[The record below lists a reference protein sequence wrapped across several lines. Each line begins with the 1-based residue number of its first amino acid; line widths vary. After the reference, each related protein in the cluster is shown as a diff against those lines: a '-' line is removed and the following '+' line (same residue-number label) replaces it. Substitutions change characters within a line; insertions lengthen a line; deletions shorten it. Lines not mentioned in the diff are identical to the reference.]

1 MKICK
6 KCNEPKGLF
15 DFSSHPTTKDR
26 LQAYCKPCA
35 RLASKEHAQRNP
47 GRNRR
52 QKYGLHQDDY
62 EAMLLKQGFRCAIC
76 DMIMAKPNVDHDHK
90 TKAVRGLLCW
100 HCNVGLGHFFDNRQ
114 LLERAMGYLQSHGD

>member
-15 DFSSHPTTKDR
+15 DFSAHPTTKDR
-26 LQAYCKPCA
+26 LQTYCKPCA
-35 RLASKEHAQRNP
+35 KLAFREYTQRNP

-62 EAMLLKQGFRCAIC
+62 EALLRKQDHQCAIC
-76 DMIMAKPNVDHDHK
+76 DTTMVRPNVDHDHK
-90 TKAVRGLLCW
+90 TKAVRGLLCR
-100 HCNVGLGHFFDNRQ
+100 HCNLGLGHFFDNRQ
-114 LLERAMGYLQSHGD
+114 LLSKAAQYLAFHGN

>member
-15 DFSSHPTTKDR
+15 DFNAHPTSKDR
-26 LQAYCKPCA
+26 LQPYCKPCA
-35 RLASKEHAQRNP
+35 KVASREYAQRNP

-52 QKYGLHQDDY
+52 RKYGLHQDDY
-62 EAMLLKQGFRCAIC
+62 EALLRKQDHRCAIC
-76 DMIMAKPNVDHDHK
+76 DLVMPKPNVDHDHK
-90 TKAVRGLLCW
+90 TNAVRGLLCW

-114 LLERAMGYLQSHGD
+114 LLSKAAQYLAFHGN